1 VGYYFAGIMSPAGW
15 VKFDPSA
22 GLETNLEQFFECVY
36 YSIVTFTTLG
46 YSDEAR
52 QIWLVRPLA
61 AAQAFGAFMMA
72 LFVVVFG
79 KKMTRS

>member
-1 VGYYFAGIMSPAGW
+1 
-15 VKFDPSA
+15 
-22 GLETNLEQFFECVY
+22 VY